1 MKPASYPESFLSS
14 HSTSVLAFAV
24 LRKQCVEDSSVWMP
38 LCKRSAGLPPEPMEG
53 GGSIPHFGSR
63 SQRRPVFL
71 NTGCLRLRL
80 LISSLVPKTEQIGQ
94 GVLRRGLSENG
105 ALGNCICTSVSSI
118 DRIKGLKPG
127 SWSVLR
133 GKTQRGP

>member
-71 NTGCLRLRL
+71 NTDVFGYA
-80 LISSLVPKTEQIGQ
+80 SSFPVLFRKPNKSDKAFCGAACPKMGHSGTASALPSAPSTE
-94 GVLRRGLSENG
+94 L
-105 ALGNCICTSVSSI
+105 
-118 DRIKGLKPG
+118 KG
-127 SWSVLR
+127 
-133 GKTQRGP
+133 